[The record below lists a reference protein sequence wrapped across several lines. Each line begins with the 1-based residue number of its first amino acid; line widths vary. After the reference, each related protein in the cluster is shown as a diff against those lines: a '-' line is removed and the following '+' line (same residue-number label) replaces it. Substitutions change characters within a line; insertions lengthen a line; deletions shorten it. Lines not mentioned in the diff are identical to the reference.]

1 MKHKSN
7 NLTRTRILTI
17 MLLGF
22 ILWGC
27 STNNEPVKKKLQ
39 SLTEN
44 YFNSTNRRPNIDS
57 IKVDKISDEIY
68 NDISNT
74 YSNSK
79 ILKIL
84 ESKNSEDDSLIYNL
98 IYKYSFP
105 IAYNS
110 RHIILNNL
118 NLVGWLK
125 DSIND
130 SFQPTDNDYRKA
142 ETILLKGLK
151 SEKEK
156 YSLFLDSIN
165 IRNYYRQYVF
175 FSKTN
180 GDSMVYVNGFCELL
194 KQPVDSCNTIIW
206 KPIDWKKTIVIVE
219 DGGDCYWRIL
229 INLTKKN
236 FDFFM
241 INGEA

>member
-1 MKHKSN
+1 M
-7 NLTRTRILTI
+7 
-17 MLLGF
+17 LGF

-27 STNNEPVKKKLQ
+27 STNDETIKKELQ
-39 SLTEN
+39 LWTDN
-44 YFNSTNRRPNIDS
+44 YFNSTNKRPTIDS
-57 IKVDKISDEIY
+57 IKTEKISDEIY
-68 NDISNT
+68 NEISQM

-79 ILKIL
+79 IQEII
-84 ESKNSEDDSLIYNL
+84 ESKNIEEDSLINNL

-110 RHIILNNL
+110 RHVILNNL

-125 DSIND
+125 DSICN
-130 SFQPTDNDYRKA
+130 SFKPSETDYRKA
-142 ETILLKGLK
+142 EKILLEGLK

-156 YSLFLDSIN
+156 DSLTLDSIN

-175 FSKTN
+175 FTKTT
-180 GDSMVYVNGFCELL
+180 GDSMVYINGFCKLL
-194 KQPVDSCNTIIW
+194 KQPVDSCNIIIW
-206 KPIDWKKTIVIVE
+206 NPIDWKKTLIIVE

-241 INGEA
+241 INGVA